1 MAGSGLRAA
10 GFAAWRGSAG
20 LYFSLSG
27 ESPGWYIRGTAGAD
41 MPASYSGV
49 KVFSATKARERELIG
64 DRINEWLDDTSKQL
78 EIVDTIVTQSSDREF
93 HCLTITI
100 FYRPR

>member
-1 MAGSGLRAA
+1 
-10 GFAAWRGSAG
+10 
-20 LYFSLSG
+20 
-27 ESPGWYIRGTAGAD
+27 

-64 DRINEWLDDTSKQL
+64 DRINEWLDDTIKQL
-78 EIVDTIVTQSSDREF
+78 EIVDTIVTQSSDHEF

>member
-1 MAGSGLRAA
+1 
-10 GFAAWRGSAG
+10 
-20 LYFSLSG
+20 
-27 ESPGWYIRGTAGAD
+27 
-41 MPASYSGV
+41 MPALYSGV

-64 DRINEWLDDTSKQL
+64 ERINEWLDDTVGKGKV
-78 EIVDTIVTQSSDREF
+78 EVVDTVVTQSSDREF

>member
-1 MAGSGLRAA
+1 
-10 GFAAWRGSAG
+10 
-20 LYFSLSG
+20 
-27 ESPGWYIRGTAGAD
+27 

-49 KVFSATKARERELIG
+49 KVFSATKARERELIA
-64 DRINEWLDDTSKQL
+64 DRINEWLDETIKEI
-78 EIVDTIVTQSSDREF
+78 EIVDTVVTQSSDREF